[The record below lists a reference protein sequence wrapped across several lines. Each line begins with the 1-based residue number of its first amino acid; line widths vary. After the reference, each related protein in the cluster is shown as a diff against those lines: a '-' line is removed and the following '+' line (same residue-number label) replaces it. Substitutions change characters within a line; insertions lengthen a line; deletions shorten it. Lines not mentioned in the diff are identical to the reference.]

1 MRSTWRRAAI
11 VVSVAIGTAACAGSE
26 TPEATGT
33 LVATGPA
40 AGTGST
46 GVTGA
51 TGVSGSPQPQPLP
64 TPITA
69 NVLHGER
76 YFGVYLAAAP
86 FDSPE
91 LEAAVAQLAGHGV
104 EAFPGSIGCDQGAAG
119 QLGVSADLAVVA
131 IYFERRSDAQT
142 WVDALDPPPLGIA
155 TVRTYCAD

>member
-1 MRSTWRRAAI
+1 MRSTVRAAI
-11 VVSVAIGTAACAGSE
+11 VVLVVIGTAACAGSE

-33 LVATGPA
+33 PIATGPG

-46 GVTGA
+46 GGTGA
-51 TGVSGSPQPQPLP
+51 TGVSGSPQPLP
-64 TPITA
+64 TPITG

-76 YFGVYLAAAP
+76 YFGVYVTAAP

-91 LEAAVAQLAGHGV
+91 LEAAVEQLAGHGV

-131 IYFERRSDAQT
+131 IYFERRPDAQA
-142 WVDALDPPPLGIA
+142 WVDALDPPPLGMA
-155 TVRTYCAD
+155 MVRTYCAD